1 LFLDK
6 MSFYDH
12 YVRTLETQY
21 PQTAKAVS
29 VRKLLSQ
36 TLVCPD
42 IIKLPKII
50 RDEAQA
56 AVDAFYELRL
66 SEKYQAFVA
75 TKMVAQAEH
84 LFFAGNY
91 SALMCFDFH
100 WTHQEKLK
108 LIEINTNASVGLIGD
123 LVYKAHGVRHNYC
136 ADFRKEILE
145 TFKEEFSAVRPG
157 QQLKSVAIVDQKPE
171 EQRLFIEFLLY
182 KEMFEAEGM
191 SCAICDSKELTWSA
205 SGKEL
210 YSKDAKVLNL
220 VYNRDTDFY
229 LDSAPA
235 IKNAWLARAAAIS
248 PNPNEYA
255 LLADKQ
261 RLEDL
266 AETADL
272 GAAFGISSQSASTI
286 QKTILKTTSVN
297 ALGDKA
303 WDNRKYWFFKPKRSY
318 GGKAVY
324 RGASVSRNVF
334 EKQIL
339 PNDYLAQE
347 FAPPSNVTLD
357 HNGKEEEY
365 KYDLRFFAYK
375 NKVQLAVARVYQGQT
390 TNAQTPGGG
399 IAAVTWI

>member
-1 LFLDK
+1 
-6 MSFYDH
+6 
-12 YVRTLETQY
+12 
-21 PQTAKAVS
+21 
-29 VRKLLSQ
+29 
-36 TLVCPD
+36 
-42 IIKLPKII
+42 
-50 RDEAQA
+50 
-56 AVDAFYELRL
+56 
-66 SEKYQAFVA
+66 
-75 TKMVAQAEH
+75 
-84 LFFAGNY
+84 
-91 SALMCFDFH
+91 MCFDFH

-123 LVYKAHGVRHNYC
+123 LVYKAHGVRQNYC
-136 ADFRKEILE
+136 VDFRKEILN
-145 TFKEEFSAVRPG
+145 TFKEEFSAVSPD
-157 QQLKSVAIVDQKPE
+157 QQLKQAVIVDQNPGD
-171 EQRLFIEFLLY
+171 QRLYIEFLLY
-182 KEMFEAEGM
+182 KEMFEADGV
-191 SCAICDSKELTWSA
+191 SCSIADTKELTWNDS
-205 SGKEL
+205 SKEL
-210 YSKDAKVLNL
+210 CTKDGKVLNL

-235 IKNAWLARAAAIS
+235 VKNAWLARAAAIS

-272 GAAFGISSQSASTI
+272 SAAFGISPQSASAI
-286 QKTILKTTSVN
+286 QNTILKTTSVK

-324 RGASVSRNVF
+324 RGASVSRNTF
-334 EKQIL
+334 EKQVE

-347 FAPPSNVTLD
+347 FAPPSSVTLD
-357 HNGKEEEY
+357 QNGKEEEY

-375 NKVQLAVARVYQGQT
+375 NKIQLAVARVYQGQT

-399 IAAVTWI
+399 IAAIQWI